1 MENSKRQYSLE
12 RAIHDFL
19 VERCGAAYKI
29 KGISTVQ
36 LSKLK
41 LGTSGIST
49 TKLKEILALNGITG
63 KLILEVDGNSV
74 TIIL

>member
-1 MENSKRQYSLE
+1 
-12 RAIHDFL
+12 
-19 VERCGAAYKI
+19 V

-63 KLILEVDGNSV
+63 KLVLEVDGNSV
-74 TIIL
+74 TIVL